1 MAPKGWNG
9 GEPFQQTG
17 NQCRTKHYQLF
28 LAVLYCFPVNLLY
41 AKYNRHRLPEF
52 QIETTI
58 WQDRDRKYVLKK
70 ALTAESIAHL
80 RRLHEQAATIRRSL
94 RGESLCLPEV
104 TLLDQQTLRF
114 EFIEGRSLD
123 ELLFAACLK
132 QDKQQFLQIIAD
144 YLKLLNSAFVTV
156 EQPVWAEALQRVFGL
171 SSPADL
177 AGLGPFLA
185 PALADPL
192 LENILVNGNRHF
204 LIDHEWVF
212 DGCLPVSFVLF
223 RSLFYFYEK
232 NKAFNLETW
241 LPLATLLEQFALAE
255 ETVSRYREMDE
266 ALQAY
271 VFGRERCYRYKDRY
285 AKYAFVVPSLLE
297 TIEHQRQVVR
307 KYNREVENLSQAI
320 AAIQASR
327 GWQFVQKTGRL
338 MDSYFPPGTRRRRAL
353 ESLLRQLQRFL

>member
-1 MAPKGWNG
+1 M
-9 GEPFQQTG
+9 
-17 NQCRTKHYQLF
+17 
-28 LAVLYCFPVNLLY
+28 NLLY

-58 WQDRDRKYVLKK
+58 WQDRGRKYVLKK
-70 ALTAESIAHL
+70 ALTAESVAHL
-80 RRLHEQAATIRRSL
+80 RRLHEQAATIRHSL
-94 RGESLCLPEV
+94 RGETLCLPEL

-114 EFIEGRSLD
+114 EFVEGRSLD

-132 QDKQQFLQIIAD
+132 QDKQQFLSIVTD
-144 YLKLLNSAFVTV
+144 YLQLLKSAFVTV

-177 AGLGPFLA
+177 AGLGPFLE

-212 DGCLPVSFVLF
+212 DGCLPVSFILF

-241 LPLATLLEQFALAE
+241 LPLAKLLEQFGLAG
-255 ETVSRYREMDE
+255 ETVSRYRGMDE
-266 ALQAY
+266 ALQAH

-285 AKYAFVVPSLLE
+285 AKYAFAVPSLLE
-297 TIEHQRQVVR
+297 TIELQRAVVR
-307 KYNREVENLSQAI
+307 KYHD
-320 AAIQASR
+320 AIQQGERALQEILNSYSWR
-327 GWQFVQKTGRL
+327 LGRKITGVIDYL
-338 MDSYFPPGTRRRRAL
+338 CPVGTRRRHAL
-353 ESLLRQLQRFL
+353 ERLFAMDKSR